1 MVKGK
6 RQQGNT
12 TNKYT
17 GTFGTKSSEEARIHF
32 YLAFVQG
39 NGNNNIT
46 VIMKTTLLRYTSREI
61 TKYGLRIYA
70 DTVLCIADVRN
81 AVVRLI

>member
-32 YLAFVQG
+32 YLVFVQG

-46 VIMKTTLLRYTSREI
+46 VIIKTLLRYTLREI